1 LALTS
6 EAQNLNWL
14 VNAFAERVPG
24 VTHAI
29 VVSEDG
35 LLVAASDLLPR
46 DGADQLSAI
55 SSALVSIANGAA
67 QMFEADGVRQTVIE
81 MGLGFFLVRT
91 IQDGS
96 ILATLAAQDCDIGVV
111 GYEMARLV
119 KQVGE
124 LLTPAVRF
132 ELQAA
137 LPSPAPQEVATRSAK
152 P

>member
-1 LALTS
+1 VALTR
-6 EAQNLNWL
+6 EAENLNWL
-14 VNAFAERVPG
+14 INAFAERVPG
-24 VTHAI
+24 VTHAV
-29 VVSEDG
+29 VVSADG

-55 SSALVSIANGAA
+55 SSALVSLAHGAA
-67 QMFEADGVRQTVIE
+67 TVFEGDGVRQTVIE
-81 MGLGFFLVRT
+81 MGVGFFLVRT
-91 IQDGS
+91 IEDPS
-96 ILATLAAQDCDIGVV
+96 ILAALALQNCDIGVV

-137 LPSPAPQEVATRSAK
+137 LPSPAPQ
-152 P
+152 